1 MKDRLAKLIRKT
13 GETDIRVFLN
23 LDGKGFC
30 KIGTGIG
37 FFDHMLTQF
46 ALHGKLD
53 LFISAK
59 GDLDADDHHTVE
71 DTGITLGKAFS
82 KALEDKKG
90 INRYGFALVPM
101 DDALILFSLDISG
114 RPYLNFDVKF
124 KREKIG
130 GMSLETVEEFF
141 RAFSTHAKVTLHVAK
156 LYGNNDHHVAE
167 AIFKAFGRALREA
180 VKREDNKIIPSTK
193 GVI

>member
-1 MKDRLAKLIRKT
+1 MKDRMVKLIRKT
-13 GETDIRVFLN
+13 GETDIKVFLN

-30 KIGTGIG
+30 KAGTGIG

-53 LFISAK
+53 LVVRAK
-59 GDLDADDHHTVE
+59 GDLKVDDHHTVE
-71 DTGITLGKAFS
+71 DAGITLGKAVL
-82 KALEDKKG
+82 KALKDKKG

-101 DDALILFSLDISG
+101 DDALVLFSMDISG

-130 GMSLETVEEFF
+130 DMSLETVSEFF
-141 RAFSTHAKVTLHVAK
+141 RAFSTNAKVTLHVAK
-156 LYGNNDHHVAE
+156 LYGNNEHHVVE

-180 VKREDNKIIPSTK
+180 VKREDNGIIPSTK
-193 GVI
+193 GVL